1 LVQVSFKFMFQEE
14 IILNSIEFSEFLFK
28 IPSESEEVSIEK
40 VVHIFEIFKTIFY
53 FKILELRKVNF
64 GSVKL

>member
-1 LVQVSFKFMFQEE
+1 MFQEE
-14 IILNSIEFSEFLFK
+14 IILNSIEFSEFSFK
-28 IPSESEEVSIEK
+28 IPSKSEEVSIEK
-40 VVHIFEIFKTIFY
+40 VVHIFDIFKTIFY

>member
-1 LVQVSFKFMFQEE
+1 MFQEE